1 LRRLP
6 YLFSVAPDG
15 YTAPVR
21 LALVPP
27 SRPGFPPTHALLDEI
42 WERYVD
48 ALTLP
53 VTAGPFLFGDRFTLA
68 DAGVYGQLG
77 MNLADPTAAE
87 GLRARAPRLDG
98 WLRTIGANAHAGTRG
113 PLGLHDDLAPLM
125 RVIGATFVPLMI
137 QNERA
142 YLAARAGGERS
153 FNERAFDRGRALYD
167 GTLLGHPF
175 RAVVKA
181 FQLQVWRE
189 LQTAFA
195 ALDGAGRTRVTSLL
209 DVGPTAFEPAS

>member
-1 LRRLP
+1 
-6 YLFSVAPDG
+6 
-15 YTAPVR
+15 VR

-27 SRPGFPPTHALLDEI
+27 SRPGFPPTHALLDAI

-48 ALTLP
+48 ALALP
-53 VTAGPFLFGDRFTLA
+53 LTTRPFLFGDRLTLA
-68 DAGVYGQLG
+68 DASVYGQLG

-98 WLRTIGANAHAGTRG
+98 WLRAIAANAHASTAG
-113 PLGLHDDLAPLM
+113 PVGLHDDLAPLL
-125 RVIGATFVPLMI
+125 RSIGATFVPLMI

-167 GTLLGHPF
+167 GTLLGRPF
-175 RAVVKA
+175 RAVVKT
-181 FQLQVWRE
+181 FQVQVWRE
-189 LQTAFA
+189 LRAAFA
-195 ALDGAGRTRVTSLL
+195 ALDAVGQTRLTALL
-209 DVGPTAFEPAS
+209 DVGPAAFAAPS